1 MTGTPSGVASMTPAQ
16 RSAILMPPNAGN
28 AILHD
33 RGALADGGIRD
44 GRGRLLRLGAAV
56 AWRVERRCPAPRRA
70 GEEPI
75 DLIRPSQAGVDL
87 IGPSLREP
95 CLAVRGLPLRLAEI
109 DDAGLAKPRL
119 RAHPCIHPLPQ
130 AHALDRQRHLGKLAT
145 HLAAPAPI
153 SARLPPAMV
162 PFSQSTTGTPRSARK
177 SVVEAPTIP
186 PPISAGSSDVVW
198 TGSARGAIKR
208 LSYAWLTRSSFVRTP
223 LYWKPASHRH
233 DKLLR
238 RCGEHPGCE
247 AKDCG
252 APGRARGQ
260 ACASYSLAMTASRCH
275 CGAETRFLSA
285 APVSRM
291 STFPPL
297 QFSSRSAL
305 AKGLA

>member
-56 AWRVERRCPAPRRA
+56 ARRVERRWPAPRRA

-75 DLIRPSQAGVDL
+75 DLIRPNQAGVDL

-95 CLAVRGLPLRLAEI
+95 CLAVRGLPLRLAEL

-153 SARLPPAMV
+153 SARLL
-162 PFSQSTTGTPRSARK
+162 TGDGALLADHERHVALGEEERGRSADDAAADNDDFGLGRK
-177 SVVEAPTIP
+177 LGCGLDGIGAWGHQTALLRMAHTLFVCSHSSILEA
-186 PPISAGSSDVVW
+186 
-198 TGSARGAIKR
+198 R
-208 LSYAWLTRSSFVRTP
+208 LS
-223 LYWKPASHRH
+223 
-233 DKLLR
+233 
-238 RCGEHPGCE
+238 
-247 AKDCG
+247 
-252 APGRARGQ
+252 Q
-260 ACASYSLAMTASRCH
+260 A
-275 CGAETRFLSA
+275 
-285 APVSRM
+285 
-291 STFPPL
+291 
-297 QFSSRSAL
+297 
-305 AKGLA
+305 